1 MYRLIFSQEFI
12 PDVLKEQVREGN
24 LVSSDEPPPSK
35 ALKVD
40 PGADATDLEILLSA
54 VTAKEREVK
63 RVNEEIHA
71 LLSTPSV
78 MVCLVALYY
87 LL

>member
-1 MYRLIFSQEFI
+1 M
-12 PDVLKEQVREGN
+12 KEQVREGN